1 MSSLDSYPNIKLITP
16 EFDSQLTD
24 LIIELEKLRERKH
37 LISTTHPVMFHQVK
51 KIYQWMETLGSARI
65 EGNRTTLAD
74 YIEDQITKTQSH
86 GEKSLELANLERA
99 YDYIESTIQDRP
111 IDKGFIC
118 ELHRLVVD
126 GLTPNT
132 LGGEG
137 DINPGALRDHSVSI
151 KGSPHRPPE
160 LNSEVVR
167 CMDELIDFINQDA
180 PPKKDL
186 LITAIAHHR
195 FMWIHPFG
203 NGNGRV
209 GRLLT
214 YAMLIRKGFSV
225 ERIINPTAVFCLD
238 RDLYNTNLTQADT
251 GSIEGLYN
259 WCEFVLTGLHRE
271 LAKIDKLLEFSFF
284 SKRIVEPALRISVD
298 QEWITQEEYKI
309 LHLTIEKDQQYIC
322 ARDIMTKLDTNK
334 PVSYKINQLKAKQ
347 MLESMPSMPRKYH
360 LRFDNNYILR
370 GVIQTLKN
378 EGFLTVE

>member
-1 MSSLDSYPNIKLITP
+1 
-16 EFDSQLTD
+16 
-24 LIIELEKLRERKH
+24 
-37 LISTTHPVMFHQVK
+37 
-51 KIYQWMETLGSARI
+51 
-65 EGNRTTLAD
+65 
-74 YIEDQITKTQSH
+74 
-86 GEKSLELANLERA
+86 
-99 YDYIESTIQDRP
+99 
-111 IDKGFIC
+111 
-118 ELHRLVVD
+118 
-126 GLTPNT
+126 
-132 LGGEG
+132 
-137 DINPGALRDHSVSI
+137 
-151 KGSPHRPPE
+151 
-160 LNSEVVR
+160 
-167 CMDELIDFINQDA
+167 
-180 PPKKDL
+180 
-186 LITAIAHHR
+186 
-195 FMWIHPFG
+195 MWIHPFG

-238 RDLYNTNLTQADT
+238 RDRYNTNLTQADT

-378 EGFLTVE
+378 EGYLTVE